1 MMWAV
6 ASMFWLLVCLLQVE
20 GEGIDGEVVK
30 LVVPGV
36 AEIKRIVEINCQRDI
51 DLRGLQAN

>member
-1 MMWAV
+1 
-6 ASMFWLLVCLLQVE
+6 MFLLLVCLLQVE

-36 AEIKRIVEINCQRDI
+36 AEIKRIVEANCQREI
-51 DLRGLQAN
+51 NLRGLQAN